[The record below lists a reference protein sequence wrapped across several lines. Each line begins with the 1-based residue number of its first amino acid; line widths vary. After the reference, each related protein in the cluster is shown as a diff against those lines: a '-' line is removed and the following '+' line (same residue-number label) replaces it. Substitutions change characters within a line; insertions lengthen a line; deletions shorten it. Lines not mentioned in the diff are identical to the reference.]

1 MILIAH
7 IGGDERLAI
16 AGGITPGYVLASNGA
31 RDRRLPALMGVLA
44 LRATAPEHLARLDG
58 CGWSHCAGQ
67 LISAWAR
74 SPAGLA
80 AQLSGG
86 RIACG
91 LPSMAAGDRLD
102 LVAPTKCWLADA
114 QMRMPLDRLGLSHM
128 QRMPQRSP
136 FRER

>member
-1 MILIAH
+1 M
-7 IGGDERLAI
+7 RLEPLRWSADLGMGAL
-16 AGGITPGYVLASNGA
+16 AGPV
-31 RDRRLPALMGVLA
+31 
-44 LRATAPEHLARLDG
+44 
-58 CGWSHCAGQ
+58 
-67 LISAWAR
+67 
-74 SPAGLA
+74 LA